1 MKTNMPKVVLFQE
14 DEKALNYR
22 YKLDYP
28 TGPDVQVKSLEHDYD
43 EFARKNKLIGAN
55 RVDSNTLLFLHP
67 YKNNV
72 YLNES
77 LGENYFLEEKLEL
90 YKRAASLL
98 GAKSISTKVTFK
110 ESRSVSTDINGEVK
124 YNLVSLEG
132 DSKSE
137 IENNYKNS
145 LEICEE
151 FEPQNNFDK
160 DKNISDLKEFIDAH
174 NLHHEIGLVSLI
186 EGRDSSQSGTLLTKR
201 TVKSEI
207 TSEYNNLLEV
217 SAKLNSP
224 VFSVSGGYKRKLEEV
239 NTLLVDIEFI
249 F

>member
-1 MKTNMPKVVLFQE
+1 MKTSVPKVILFQE

-22 YKLDYP
+22 YKLDYR
-28 TGPDVQVKSLEHDYD
+28 TGPDVQVKSLEHDYE
-43 EFARKNKLIGAN
+43 EFAKENKLVGAN
-55 RVDSNTLLFLHP
+55 RVDANTLFFLHP

-72 YLNES
+72 YLNEN

-98 GAKSISTKVTFK
+98 GAKSISTKVSFK
-110 ESRSVSTDINGEVK
+110 ESRSVTTDVNGEVN
-124 YNLVSLEG
+124 YNLISLEG
-132 DSKSE
+132 ESKNE
-137 IENNYKNS
+137 IENNYKKS
-145 LEICEE
+145 LEIREE
-151 FEPQNNFDK
+151 FEPQNNFNK
-160 DKNISDLKEFIDAH
+160 DRNISELKKFIDEH
-174 NLHHEIGLVSLI
+174 NLHHELGLVSLI
-186 EGRDSSQSGTLLTKR
+186 EGRDSSHSGTLLTKR

-224 VFSVSGGYKRKLEEV
+224 VFSVSGGYKRKLQEV
-239 NTLLVDIEFI
+239 NTLIVDIEFI

>member
-1 MKTNMPKVVLFQE
+1 MSKNIPQIILFQE

-22 YKLDYP
+22 YKLNYP
-28 TGPDVQVKSLEHDYD
+28 TGTNIQVKSLEHDYE
-43 EFARKNKLIGAN
+43 EFAETNKIISNN
-55 RVDSNTLLFLHP
+55 RVDDKTLFFLHP

-90 YKRAASLL
+90 YKRTASLL

-110 ESRSVSTDINGEVK
+110 ESRSISTDSHGEVQYNLISIEGEVK
-124 YNLVSLEG
+124 S
-132 DSKSE
+132 D

-145 LEICEE
+145 LEIKEE
-151 FEPQNNFDK
+151 FEPQDNFNK
-160 DKNISDLKEFIDAH
+160 DKNIIELKKFIEDH
-174 NLHHEIGLVSLI
+174 NLHHEIGLLSLI

-207 TSEYNNLLEV
+207 TSEYNKLLEV

-224 VFSVSGGYKRKLEEV
+224 VFSVSGGYKNKLKEV
-239 NTLLVDIEFI
+239 KTIYIDIDFI

>member
-1 MKTNMPKVVLFQE
+1 MANNPQIVIFQE

-28 TGPDVQVKSLEHDYD
+28 TGPNILVKSLEHDYE
-43 EFARKNKLIGAN
+43 EFKEKNKIISNN
-55 RVDSNTLLFLHP
+55 RVNDKTVYFLHP
-67 YKNNV
+67 YKDNV
-72 YLNES
+72 YVDES
-77 LGENYFLEEKLEL
+77 IGENYFLEEKLEL

-98 GAKSISTKVTFK
+98 GAKSISTKVSLMERQSIT
-110 ESRSVSTDINGEVK
+110 TDANGEVN
-124 YNLVSLEG
+124 YNAIKLEAG
-132 DSKSE
+132 SKSK

-145 LEICEE
+145 LEIFEE
-151 FEPQNNFDK
+151 FETQDNFNKERNIDDLYKFIETNNLD
-160 DKNISDLKEFIDAH
+160 
-174 NLHHEIGLVSLI
+174 HELGLVTLI
-186 EGRDSSQSGTLLTKR
+186 ERRDSRQSGTLLTKR

-224 VFSVSGGYKRKLEEV
+224 VFSVSGGYKRKLQEV
-239 NTLLVDIEFI
+239 NTLMVDIEFI